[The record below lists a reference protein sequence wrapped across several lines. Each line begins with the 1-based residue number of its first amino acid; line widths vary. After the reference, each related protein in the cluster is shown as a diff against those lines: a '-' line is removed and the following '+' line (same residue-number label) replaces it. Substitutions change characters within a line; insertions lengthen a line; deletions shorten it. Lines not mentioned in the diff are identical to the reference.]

1 MLKLYTRLRLPDGRE
16 GLLLCSVCR
25 GPGDP
30 EQMGILTDDYVRV
43 ICRPDQVK
51 MIKRYGETVPLS
63 NNPGGDKTKVY
74 PVERDNINLLREA
87 VWHEHYQKF
96 GEASYGRYQDSWKR
110 GDVKLLPKKEDI
122 RESREAFTQQFSLFR
137 K

>member
-16 GLLLCSVCR
+16 GLLLGSVCW

-30 EQMGILTDDYVRV
+30 EQMDVLTDDYVKV
-43 ICRPDQVK
+43 ICLPDQVK
-51 MIKRYGETVPLS
+51 MIRRYGETVPLS
-63 NNPGGDKTKVY
+63 KNPGGDRTKVY
-74 PVERDNINLLREA
+74 LVERDNINCLREA
-87 VWHEHYQKF
+87 IWHDHYQRF
-96 GEASYGRYQDSWKR
+96 GETSYGRYQDSWKH

-122 RESREAFTQQFSLFR
+122 RESREAFAQQLRLFG